1 MEREELES
9 LKVAWWAG
17 LVGLL
22 KSQHLKLPAWSSV
35 QSSCAVLHLS
45 PSRRVGASGDL

>member
-9 LKVAWWAG
+9 LNVAWWAG

-22 KSQHLKLPAWSSV
+22 KSASQA
-35 QSSCAVLHLS
+35 
-45 PSRRVGASGDL
+45 PSRELSAEQLCGGC

>member
-1 MEREELES
+1 MEKEELES

-22 KSQHLKLPAWSSV
+22 KSASQA
-35 QSSCAVLHLS
+35 
-45 PSRRVGASGDL
+45 PSRELSAEQLCGGC